1 MRSVLFS
8 VLLLITAGTAT
19 AQHAQPYAG
28 QQDRPIKALSE
39 AEIRGYLNGAG
50 MGYARAAEL
59 NHYPGPMHVL
69 ELADSLDLS
78 ADQLNQTQ
86 ALFEA
91 VKEEARRL
99 GAEVVDKEREL
110 DRLFAEA
117 EATDENVG
125 EVLAEIAGLQARL
138 RGAHLRA
145 HIAQRD
151 VLSDKQIARYDQLR
165 GYAGGS
171 VPAHH

>member
-1 MRSVLFS
+1 MRSFLFS
-8 VLLLITAGTAT
+8 VLLLITTGTAT

-78 ADQLNQTQ
+78 ADQIDRTQ
-86 ALFEA
+86 ALFET

-99 GAEVVDKEREL
+99 GAEVVEKEREL

-125 EVLAEIAGLQARL
+125 QVLAEIAGLQARL
-138 RGAHLRA
+138 RGAHLQA

-151 VLSDKQIARYDQLR
+151 VLFDKQIARYDELR

-171 VPAHH
+171 APAHH

>member
-1 MRSVLFS
+1 MRFFLFS
-8 VLLLITAGTAT
+8 ALLLLVTGNAT

-28 QQDRPIKALSE
+28 QQDRPVKALSE
-39 AEIRGYLNGAG
+39 AEVRGYLSGAG

-69 ELADSLDLS
+69 ELAESLELS
-78 ADQLNQTQ
+78 ADQLRRTQ
-86 ALFEA
+86 ALFET

-99 GAEVVDKEREL
+99 GAEIVEKEREL
-110 DRLFAEA
+110 DALFAEA
-117 EATDENVG
+117 QATDEKV
-125 EVLAEIAGLQARL
+125 EAVLEEIAALQARL

-151 VLSDKQIARYDQLR
+151 IMSDDQIARYDALR
-165 GYAGGS
+165 GY
-171 VPAHH
+171 